1 MDDNTISK
9 SQSQAPRDLPESR
22 LQAPKG
28 IWGWVKSKWFAL
40 MGHAFFEK
48 WMSLFGVIL
57 ALLGL
62 FFSVAAACYKISI
75 SSGLN
80 SPSITGDHNTVTIV
94 NNINS
99 TKGIEKMVS
108 ADKGIATITDVV
120 EQCASPL
127 KKPIPQLL
135 NSSEL
140 DFLANNAFHAWK
152 RMDFSNAVMNAR
164 CADKIIASHFPKDGS
179 ATDIY
184 IESNVWL
191 NARRVYPVLI
201 DDAMSNKDFDA
212 MSQMADI
219 LIASTPSYW
228 AYPQAMK
235 DIAKLRK
242 AGGRL
247 FFFSAEKVCELR
259 KMPKR
264 DLEQYLTFLTTRG
277 YLAPYSLNLR
287 YKDVAPVE
295 WGEFFG
301 LGHALPYLDTFRV
314 KSKDKDGNVITSNEL
329 YGQWVGLGKYELI
342 DVNVEAAR
350 AIGLSEAEAPQ
361 KPIRITGTITRGRPQ
376 AVLLAQYKRVQIPE
390 PSSGILLLIGFGFL
404 ALCCRPSC
412 RRLLP
417 VSLFRA
423 AGKHV
428 SFP

>member
-9 SQSQAPRDLPESR
+9 SQSPAPRDLRESR
-22 LQAPKG
+22 LQSPKG
-28 IWGWVKSKWFAL
+28 IWGWIKSKWSAL

-48 WMSLFGVIL
+48 WMSLLKFIL
-57 ALLGL
+57 AVVVV
-62 FFSVAAACYKISI
+62 FKAAEVCYKISI

-80 SPSITGDHNTVTIV
+80 SPSITGDYNTVTIV
-94 NNINS
+94 NNIYS

-120 EQCASPL
+120 EQCASQL

-201 DDAMSNKDFDA
+201 DDAMSNEDYDG
-212 MSQMADI
+212 MSHMADI

-235 DIAKLRK
+235 DIANLRK
-242 AGGRL
+242 TGGRL

-264 DLEQYLTFLTTRG
+264 DLEQYLTFLTIRG
-277 YLAPYSLNLR
+277 YLAPYSLNYR
-287 YKDVAPVE
+287 TKDVEPVE

-301 LGHALPYLDTFRV
+301 IGHALPYLDSFRV
-314 KSKDKDGNVITSNEL
+314 RSEDKDGNVIASNEL
-329 YGQWVGLGKYELI
+329 YGQWVGRGKYELI
-342 DVNVEAAR
+342 DVNAEAAR
-350 AIGLSEAEAPQ
+350 AMGLSKSEIPR
-361 KPIRITGTITRGRPQ
+361 KPIRITGTITRERPL
-376 AVLLAQYKRVQIPE
+376 AVALAENKRMQVPE
-390 PSSGILLLIGFGFL
+390 PSSGMLLLIGL
-404 ALCCRPSC
+404 ATLVL
-412 RRLLP
+412 RR
-417 VSLFRA
+417 SSII
-423 AGKHV
+423 K
-428 SFP
+428 